1 MKNKQYLLDT
11 NILIE
16 LMDNNPYVISKLLTT
31 GFEKCC
37 MSAIS
42 LHELYYGA
50 FNANRK
56 SEKNYLREVVRIRKL
71 VEKIIVL
78 ELPGDAAK
86 YYGNIKYALER
97 KGKRVDEFDMII
109 AGHALYEGLTVVTD
123 NIKHFENMPDV
134 RIENWMER

>member
-1 MKNKQYLLDT
+1 MGLR
-11 NILIE
+11 
-16 LMDNNPYVISKLLTT
+16 
-31 GFEKCC
+31 
-37 MSAIS
+37 SAVCRLIS

-56 SEKNYLREVVRIRKL
+56 SEKHYLREVVRIRKL

-78 ELPGDAAK
+78 DLSGDAAE

-109 AGHALYEGLTVVTD
+109 AGHALCEGLTVVTD
-123 NIKHFENMPDV
+123 NIRHFENIPNIKV
-134 RIENWMER
+134 ENWIQR

>member
-16 LMDNNPYVISKLLTT
+16 IMDNNPSVIS
-31 GFEKCC
+31 
-37 MSAIS
+37 
-42 LHELYYGA
+42 
-50 FNANRK
+50 
-56 SEKNYLREVVRIRKL
+56 KL

-78 ELPGDAAK
+78 DLSGDAAI

-109 AGHALYEGLTVVTD
+109 AGHALC
-123 NIKHFENMPDV
+123 IK
-134 RIENWMER
+134 